1 MAKAYANQGFGGG
14 IAIEDAIDRHPL
26 VVTPDTPL
34 VEAIALMNQTRG
46 SSCSLSKAANKD
58 LAATMRGARSSCV
71 LVMSGSDLVGIFT
84 ERDIVQLT
92 AKRLNLEEIEIGQVM
107 TQSIVSLPETNLK
120 DVFAPLFLFRR
131 YSIRH
136 LPIVDSQG
144 GLVGTISPE
153 SIRQVLQPVNLLKL
167 RRVADVMSQQIIHA
181 PLTVSILT
189 LAQLMAQHRVS
200 CVVIVEGD
208 ENSGLLPVGIV
219 TERDLVQFQYLQL
232 ELGKIEAGEVMS
244 TPLFLLTPED
254 SLFAA
259 YQEMERR
266 RVRRLVVSWNWG
278 KGLGIVTQTSLLRV
292 FDPMEMYGAIELLQ
306 STVRELETQKAVLE
320 GQVNYPSEEV
330 VATVN
335 SHSENENKIESLLSK
350 LQVGLES
357 LVKEPN
363 LSSQLRQ
370 AGLEGALADLEQI
383 RFSMNN

>member
-1 MAKAYANQGFGGG
+1 MGEAYTNQGFGGG
-14 IAIEDAIDRHPL
+14 IAIQDAIDRNPL

-34 VEAIALMNQTRG
+34 VEAIALMNQARG
-46 SSCSLSKAANKD
+46 SSCSLSNKANKD
-58 LAATMRGARSSCV
+58 IGATMTGARSSCV
-71 LVMSGSDLVGIFT
+71 LVMSGWELLGIFT

-92 AKRLNLEEIEIGQVM
+92 AKRLNLEEIKIGQVM
-107 TQSIVSLPETNLK
+107 TQPIVSLPETNLK

-131 YSIRH
+131 YRIRH

-167 RRVADVMSQQIIHA
+167 RRVADVMSQEVIHA
-181 PLTVSILT
+181 PLTASILT
-189 LAQLMAQHRVS
+189 LAQLMAQHGVS

-208 ENSGLLPVGIV
+208 ENSCLLPVGIV
-219 TERDLVQFQYLQL
+219 TERDIVQFQYLQL
-232 ELGKIEAGEVMS
+232 ELGKIEAREVMS

-320 GQVNYPSEEV
+320 GQVNYSSEEV
-330 VATVN
+330 VETVN
-335 SHSENENKIESLLSK
+335 SHQENEKKIESLLSK

-363 LSSQLRQ
+363 LSNLLRQ
-370 AGLEGALADLEQI
+370 ARLQRALADLEQI
-383 RFSMNN
+383 RFSINN

>member
-1 MAKAYANQGFGGG
+1 MGEAYTNQGFGGG
-14 IAIEDAIDRHPL
+14 IAIQDAIDRNPL

-34 VEAIALMNQTRG
+34 VEAIALMNQARG
-46 SSCSLSKAANKD
+46 SSCSLSNKANKD
-58 LAATMRGARSSCV
+58 IGATMRGARSSCV
-71 LVMSGSDLVGIFT
+71 LVMSGWELLGIFT

-92 AKRLNLEEIEIGQVM
+92 AKRLNLEEIKIGQVM
-107 TQSIVSLPETNLK
+107 TQPIVSLPETNLK

-131 YSIRH
+131 YRIRH

-167 RRVADVMSQQIIHA
+167 RRVADVMSQEVIHA
-181 PLTVSILT
+181 PLTASILT
-189 LAQLMAQHRVS
+189 LAQLMAQHGVS

-208 ENSGLLPVGIV
+208 ENSCLLPVGIV
-219 TERDLVQFQYLQL
+219 TERDIVQFQYLQL
-232 ELGKIEAGEVMS
+232 ELGKIEAREVMS

-320 GQVNYPSEEV
+320 GQVNYSSEEV
-330 VATVN
+330 VGTVN
-335 SHSENENKIESLLSK
+335 SHQENEKKIESLLSK

-363 LSSQLRQ
+363 LLNLLRQ
-370 AGLEGALADLEQI
+370 ARLQRALADLEQI
-383 RFSMNN
+383 RFSINN

>member
-1 MAKAYANQGFGGG
+1 MGEAYTNQGFGGG
-14 IAIEDAIDRHPL
+14 IAIQDAIDRNPL

-34 VEAIALMNQTRG
+34 VEAIALMNQARG
-46 SSCSLSKAANKD
+46 SSCSLSNKANKD
-58 LAATMRGARSSCV
+58 IGATMRGARSSCV
-71 LVMSGSDLVGIFT
+71 LVMSGWELLGIFT

-92 AKRLNLEEIEIGQVM
+92 AKRLNLEEIKIGQVM
-107 TQSIVSLPETNLK
+107 TQPIVSLPETNLK

-131 YSIRH
+131 YRIRH

-167 RRVADVMSQQIIHA
+167 RRVADVMSQEVIHA
-181 PLTVSILT
+181 PLTASILT
-189 LAQLMAQHRVS
+189 LAQLMAQHGVS

-208 ENSGLLPVGIV
+208 ENSCLLPVGIV
-219 TERDLVQFQYLQL
+219 TERDIVQFQYLQL
-232 ELGKIEAGEVMS
+232 ELGKIEAREVMS

-320 GQVNYPSEEV
+320 GQVNYSSEEV
-330 VATVN
+330 VGTVN
-335 SHSENENKIESLLSK
+335 SHQENEKKIESLLSK

-363 LSSQLRQ
+363 LSNLLRQ
-370 AGLEGALADLEQI
+370 ARLQRALADLEQI
-383 RFSMNN
+383 RFSINN